1 MVALPAVIV
10 AAAGVGFTNTSVEAD
25 DPDEHPS
32 KICSTVYDP
41 VVVTVMDCVVS
52 PVDHKFPVV
61 AEEVKTTDPPAEQN
75 VVGPPAVIVGIV
87 GIGFT
92 VTLIVFEATDEQG
105 PSTIVTE

>member
-52 PVDHKFPVV
+52 PVDQTFPVE
-61 AEEVKTTDPPAEQN
+61 AEDVNTTDPPKQK
-75 VVGPPAVIVGIV
+75 VVKPMEP
-87 GIGFT
+87 
-92 VTLIVFEATDEQG
+92 TLHFGTR
-105 PSTIVTE
+105 

>member
-25 DPDEHPS
+25 APDEHPS

-52 PVDHKFPVV
+52 PVDHCIFEPLATIVLNPHPLITLNSGAFGILIGLASIEAGGLV
-61 AEEVKTTDPPAEQN
+61 QP
-75 VVGPPAVIVGIV
+75 VIVCV
-87 GIGFT
+87 T
-92 VTLIVFEATDEQG
+92 V
-105 PSTIVTE
+105 